1 MHLAYIPPISPY
13 ISACLQ
19 DEVHRVLAR
28 EVHVALV
35 PPQLARRLLHPRRR
49 LAATRRRLARLV
61 VKAVRDLDRAP
72 PLAMGLGGLVVEDVR
87 RGVAHVVEPVDGG
100 VAHVVEPVRGGVADV
115 VQLVRGHVPQV
126 GRRVLHL
133 RRGVEQVVG
142 RVRDDG
148 GVVVVVTWLGL
159 GLGLA

>member
-72 PLAMGLGGLVVEDVR
+72 PLGLVVKEVR
-87 RGVAHVVEPVDGG
+87 CGVAHVVEPVDGG
-100 VAHVVEPVRGGVADV
+100 VAHVVELVRGGVADV

-148 GVVVVVTWLGL
+148 GVVVVVTWLGV

>member
-1 MHLAYIPPISPY
+1 MHLAYISPTSPY

-35 PPQLARRLLHPRRR
+35 PLQLARRLLHPRRR

-61 VKAVRDLDRAP
+61 VQAVRDLDRAP
-72 PLAMGLGGLVVEDVR
+72 PLAMGDGGLVVEDVR
-87 RGVAHVVEPVDGG
+87 RRVAHVVEPVDGG
-100 VAHVVEPVRGGVADV
+100 VAHVVELVRGGVADV

-159 GLGLA
+159 GSGLA